1 MVNLWREI
9 RLDPKAPN
17 LVDAVVEIPKLSRN
31 KYEYDKEQGI
41 FRLDRVLHSP
51 LHYPVDYGFIPQ
63 TYEEDGDP
71 VDVMVFADEPSYQGN
86 VLKVRPIG
94 LLRMLD
100 EGGLDDKVLA
110 VSIGNPRFREMHDI
124 KDLPPHLLR
133 ELEHFFSV
141 YKELEGKETKVLEWK
156 GASAAHEAIER
167 AVKLY
172 REKFGGG

>member
-1 MVNLWREI
+1 MVNLWKEI
-9 RLDPKAPN
+9 PLDPKAPD

-31 KYEYDKEQGI
+31 KYEYDKEQGV

-63 TYEEDGDP
+63 TLEKDGDP
-71 VDVMVFADEPSYQGN
+71 VDLMIFGDEPSNQGS
-86 VLKVRPIG
+86 VLKVRPVG

-100 EGGLDDKVLA
+100 EGRPDDKVLA
-110 VSIGNPRFREMHDI
+110 VQLGNPRFGEMHDL
-124 KDLPPHLLR
+124 KDLPSHLLK

-156 GASAAHEAIER
+156 GATVAHEAIEC
-167 AVKLY
+167 AIKLY
-172 REKFGGG
+172 KEKFGGG